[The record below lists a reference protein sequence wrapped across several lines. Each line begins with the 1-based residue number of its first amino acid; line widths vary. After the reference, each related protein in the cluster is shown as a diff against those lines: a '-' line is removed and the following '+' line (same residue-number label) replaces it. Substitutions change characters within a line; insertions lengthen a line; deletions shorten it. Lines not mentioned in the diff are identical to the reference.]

1 MKERLRLAMLKMRH
15 LIENYELAKDLLKNW
30 EYDEEDLDEML
41 SYFRIS
47 SNAIYPFRYKK
58 QVRFIRI
65 APIDEKRKE
74 NIYGELEF
82 IQYLRE
88 HDFKALCPVPSK
100 NGELIRVENTKWG
113 EYYATVFEKVTGKQV
128 EDCDYSEKMYY
139 ECGKTMGKMHRLS
152 SKYNPVIKK
161 WTHEDVL
168 NEIETMLTL
177 YQCTNKAKIELANLR
192 VELAKL
198 SKNHINYG
206 LIHYDFELDNVF
218 YDEKT
223 NTCSVIDFDDGMY
236 HWYSADIEQ
245 FLESVSEEKGELD
258 AEQVKTEF
266 YEGYQSEY
274 PILEETKNNMPLM
287 RRFINLYSYMR
298 ILHCLSDSFTC
309 EPEWMTE
316 LRVKLTNMLKS
327 IEETWKF

>member
-1 MKERLRLAMLKMRH
+1 MLKMRH

-30 EYDEEDLDEML
+30 EYDEENLDEML

-47 SNAIYPFRYKK
+47 SNAIYPFCYKK

-65 APIDEKRKE
+65 APTDEKRKE
-74 NIYGELEF
+74 NIYGEIEF

-88 HDFKALCPVPSK
+88 HEFKALCPVPSK
-100 NGELIRVENTKWG
+100 NGEFIRTINTKWG
-113 EYYATVFEKVTGKQV
+113 EYYATVFEKVSGKQV
-128 EDCDYSEKMYY
+128 EALEFSEKMYC
-139 ECGKTMGKMHRLS
+139 ECGKTMGRMHRLS
-152 SKYNPVIKK
+152 SEYKPTIKK

-168 NEIETMLTL
+168 NEIETMLTF
-177 YQCTNKAKIELANLR
+177 YHCSNKAKIELANLR

-198 SKNHINYG
+198 PKTQITYG

-236 HWYSADIEQ
+236 HWYSTDIEQ
-245 FLESVSEEKGELD
+245 FFESVSEEKGELE
-258 AEQVKTEF
+258 AEQAKIAF
-266 YEGYQSEY
+266 YEGYQAEF
-274 PILEETKNNMPLM
+274 PILEETKNNMHLM
-287 RRFINLYSYMR
+287 RRFINLYSYVR
-298 ILHCLSDSFTC
+298 IHHCLCDSFTS

-327 IEETWKF
+327 IEETWQF

>member
-1 MKERLRLAMLKMRH
+1 MLKMRN
-15 LIENYELAKDLLKNW
+15 LISNYELAKDLLKNW
-30 EYDEEDLDEML
+30 EYDEENLDEML

-47 SNAIYPFRYKK
+47 SNAIYPFFYKK
-58 QVRFIRI
+58 KICFLRI
-65 APIDEKRKE
+65 APTDEKRKE
-74 NIYGELEF
+74 NIYGEIEF

-100 NGELIRVENTKWG
+100 NGEFIRIVNTKWG
-113 EYYATVFEKVTGKQV
+113 EYYATVFEKVAGKPV
-128 EDCDYSEKMYY
+128 EACEYSEKMYHEY
-139 ECGKTMGKMHRLS
+139 GKTMGRMHRLS
-152 SKYNPVIKK
+152 SGFKPIIKK

-177 YQCTNKAKIELANLR
+177 YHCSNKAKIELENLR

-198 SKNHINYG
+198 PKNHLSYG

-236 HWYSADIEQ
+236 HWYSTDIEQ
-245 FLESVSEEKGELD
+245 FLDSVSEEKGELE
-258 AEQVKTEF
+258 AEQVKIAF
-266 YEGYQSEY
+266 FEGYQSEY
-274 PILEETKNNMPLM
+274 PIVEETKNSIPLM
-287 RRFINLYSYMR
+287 RRFINLYSYVR
-298 ILHCLSDSFTC
+298 IHHCLSDSFTS
-309 EPEWMTE
+309 EKEWMTE

-327 IEETWKF
+327 IEETW

>member
-1 MKERLRLAMLKMRH
+1 MKERLSLSMLKMRN
-15 LIENYELAKDLLKNW
+15 LNENYELAKELLKNW
-30 EYDEEDLDEML
+30 EYDEENLDEML

-47 SNAIYPFRYKK
+47 SNAIYPFFYKK

-65 APIDEKRKE
+65 APTDEKRKE

-88 HDFKALCPVPSK
+88 HDFDALCPVPSK
-100 NGELIRVENTKWG
+100 NGEFIRTVNTKWG

-128 EDCDYSEKMYY
+128 EDCDFSEKMYY
-139 ECGKTMGKMHRLS
+139 ECGKTMGRMHRLS
-152 SKYNPVIKK
+152 SEYKPIIKK

-168 NEIETMLTL
+168 NEIETMLAL
-177 YQCTNKAKIELANLR
+177 YHCSNKAKIELANLR

-198 SKNHINYG
+198 PKTQATYG

-218 YDEKT
+218 YNENT

-236 HWYSADIEQ
+236 HWYSTDIEQ
-245 FLESVSEEKGELD
+245 FFDSVTEEKGELE
-258 AEQVKTEF
+258 AEQAKIAF
-266 YEGYQSEY
+266 YAGYQSEY
-274 PILEETKNNMPLM
+274 PILEETKNSMPLV
-287 RRFINLYSYMR
+287 RRFINLYSYVR
-298 ILHCLSDSFTC
+298 IHHCLSDSFTS
-309 EPEWMTE
+309 EPKWMTE

-327 IEETWKF
+327 IEETW